1 MVKKY
6 FLQARWKSEELEEW
20 SEWSPSVELTD
31 ALEYLCDQSAELD
44 PGDYENIEDFVDDVD
59 AINTLLDEA
68 VEVDIVNTDHLR
80 RSFGRSEM
88 ATTKLAAKLAGLDHR
103 DYDTA
108 LALVDD
114 EQVFDDVC
122 ADANAAR
129 AIAAGRGFMSVA
141 AAFTSAVT
149 SLWRHETAVDALWDD
164 PEGVIGFVVGVPVL
178 VNDEGVFERTP
189 DGWFDE
195 EETRFRIAGG
205 RWLDIYNRWKDADI
219 GQLLNHDNAPSS
231 PEGIAEALFLYIAR
245 NGTNDLVYL
254 GWNFDATGFD
264 KLTLYVQP
272 ADPSNTRSSA
282 NMTIYIDGE
291 EVFSQDGEGWEQIE
305 IDISEVEGETE
316 LRFDRRIESI
326 ADETREWHGVT
337 RIKLEESGN
346 G

>member
-44 PGDYENIEDFVDDVD
+44 PGDYDNIEDFVDDVD
-59 AINTLLDEA
+59 AINTLLDEP

-88 ATTKLAAKLAGLDHR
+88 AATKLAAKLAGLDHR

-114 EQVFDDVC
+114 EQGFDDVC

-149 SLWRHETAVDALWDD
+149 SLWRHATAVDALWDD
-164 PEGVIGFVVGVPVL
+164 PEGVIGLVIGAPVL

-189 DGWFDE
+189 DGWLDD

-205 RWLDIYNRWKDADI
+205 RWLDIYNRWKDEFSSRALEPH
-219 GQLLNHDNAPSS
+219 GNAPSS
-231 PEGIAEALFLYIAR
+231 PEGIAKALFLYRAGD
-245 NGTNDLVYL
+245 GTNDLVYF
-254 GWNFDATGFD
+254 GWNFDATGFE

-272 ADPSNTRSSA
+272 ADTFDNRY
-282 NMTIYIDGE
+282 MTIYIDGE

-305 IDISEVEGETE
+305 IDISQVEGETE
-316 LRFDRRIESI
+316 LRFDRRIQGTS
-326 ADETREWHGVT
+326 DSTDEWHGVT